1 MDRSEDCFVLGK
13 HRGSKLHRNTGKL
26 LADDN
31 TAQNIPEYSIF
42 IIIARGKFNQNCFL
56 KKYDIRQNSL

>member
-1 MDRSEDCFVLGK
+1 VKIVLVK
-13 HRGSKLHRNTGKL
+13 HKGSKFHQNTGKL

-31 TAQNIPEYSIF
+31 TAQHIPEYSIF
-42 IIIARGKFNQNCFL
+42 IVIAAGKFNQNCFL